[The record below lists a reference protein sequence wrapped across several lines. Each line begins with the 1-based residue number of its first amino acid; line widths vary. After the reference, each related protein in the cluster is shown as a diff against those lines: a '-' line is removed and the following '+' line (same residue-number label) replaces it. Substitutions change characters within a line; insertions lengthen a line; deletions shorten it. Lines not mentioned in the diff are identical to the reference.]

1 MIYDLSYAE
10 IMSLAFAFIG
20 ANRIV
25 DKLLSI
31 KHDNDIMLGLTN
43 IIMAIA
49 IWYVFI
55 R

>member
-10 IMSLAFAFIG
+10 IMCLAFAVIG

-31 KHDNDIMLGLTN
+31 KHDSDIMVGLTN

-49 IWYVFI
+49 IWYVFV

>member
-10 IMSLAFAFIG
+10 IMCLVFAVIG
-20 ANRIV
+20 VNRIV

-49 IWYVFI
+49 IWYVFV